1 LLLHTANGAAASG
14 HRSSGVLQPQLPP
27 DKLSRLPNV
36 PLLDVCTGQWR
47 GLWDLFPVKAR
58 GCYLGTLS
66 LSPSLLRRF
75 FFSFSYP
82 PPFRPRNRAQLLRS
96 VSSVIFVRVPT
107 LQGAV
112 VVVEFYLSTAAAR
125 CSGAAGGPTV
135 AVDP

>member
-58 GCYLGTLS
+58 GCSLGTLS
-66 LSPSLLRRF
+66 LSASLLRRF
-75 FFSFSYP
+75 YSLFLIHLLFVLAIVLSFFA
-82 PPFRPRNRAQLLRS
+82 RILL
-96 VSSVIFVRVPT
+96 
-107 LQGAV
+107 
-112 VVVEFYLSTAAAR
+112 
-125 CSGAAGGPTV
+125 
-135 AVDP
+135 